1 MANKRRRAGF
11 DPGGTGTSRR
21 CSRWLG
27 SKETIAMA
35 LNAHIDPMTEAQRKE
50 LKRLCDEA
58 DVPDKSGEL
67 LTRTGA
73 QQMIDELRH
82 KAAEHRS
89 KI

>member
-1 MANKRRRAGF
+1 
-11 DPGGTGTSRR
+11 
-21 CSRWLG
+21 
-27 SKETIAMA
+27 MA
-35 LNAHIDPMTEAQRKE
+35 LNADTDLMTEAQRIE

-73 QQMIDELRH
+73 QQMIDELRR
-82 KAAEHRS
+82 KTAEHRS

>member
-1 MANKRRRAGF
+1 
-11 DPGGTGTSRR
+11 
-21 CSRWLG
+21 
-27 SKETIAMA
+27 MA

-67 LTRTGA
+67 LTRAGA

>member
-1 MANKRRRAGF
+1 
-11 DPGGTGTSRR
+11 
-21 CSRWLG
+21 
-27 SKETIAMA
+27 MA
-35 LNAHIDPMTEAQRKE
+35 LNAHIDPMTGAERKE